1 MKGIVMTE
9 PEPQELLKE
18 INQLLLDID
27 NADNEKERDIYKK
40 FIQLKIQYLS
50 GIVKGL

>member
-1 MKGIVMTE
+1 MTTE

-18 INQLLLDID
+18 INQLLID
-27 NADNEKERDIYKK
+27 LSTIEDGRHRQVIKS

-50 GIVKGL
+50 GLVKDL